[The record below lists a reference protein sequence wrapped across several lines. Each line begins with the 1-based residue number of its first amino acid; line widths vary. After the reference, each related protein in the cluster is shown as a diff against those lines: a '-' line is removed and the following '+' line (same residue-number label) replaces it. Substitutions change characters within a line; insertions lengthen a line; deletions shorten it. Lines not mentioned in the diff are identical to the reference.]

1 MSSFS
6 KLNAAFI
13 CSLVCLCLPTILMA
27 QPGTIINPPVVQFP
41 QTTPPQT
48 VLPGNQ
54 ILPGDQILPGNQ
66 ILPSNQFPTNPV
78 YPDGQIIEGGQII
91 PGRQGGPIRYPTAP
105 QILPSTPITPTE
117 NGNVEPRGP
126 GPAEQDPQ
134 EDLGATLALAR
145 KTIASLRT
153 QNVEL
158 SRRVEAIVVERDTAM
173 AEIVELKKMPATPD
187 NGAAIAQLEGE
198 ILRLRNQAETL
209 NTDSQNLRE
218 TNRQQSDEL
227 VRLTRQLEES
237 GMPNEELTKIRTAL
251 DSRTTELQNVTAE
264 LEAKTGQ
271 LMANSEQLNELNS
284 RLKPLQDDNQK
295 LNAEISRL
303 NGLNSNAEMGVQK
316 LNETIASLTGERTEL
331 RNKIADL
338 ESAPGLLEPAGTLE
352 VADPVETVK
361 TVTQN
366 DPKLLARVD
375 SLSQENGRLKSAV
388 SKAEELN
395 RSLRSELDDLEDDN
409 RTLLANNVE
418 QETERVVVDE
428 EETDSSSQLALPT
441 IGEASDEGSGAYN
454 ISYWILPFLLL
465 GLGIAFYVVL
475 REEFHKRP
483 TRLVSGRDED
493 RTQRRRQ

>member
-1 MSSFS
+1 M
-6 KLNAAFI
+6 
-13 CSLVCLCLPTILMA
+13 
-27 QPGTIINPPVVQFP
+27 
-41 QTTPPQT
+41 
-48 VLPGNQ
+48 
-54 ILPGDQILPGNQ
+54 
-66 ILPSNQFPTNPV
+66 
-78 YPDGQIIEGGQII
+78 
-91 PGRQGGPIRYPTAP
+91 
-105 QILPSTPITPTE
+105 
-117 NGNVEPRGP
+117 
-126 GPAEQDPQ
+126 Q
-134 EDLGATLALAR
+134 E
-145 KTIASLRT
+145 
-153 QNVEL
+153 
-158 SRRVEAIVVERDTAM
+158 
-173 AEIVELKKMPATPD
+173 
-187 NGAAIAQLEGE
+187 
-198 ILRLRNQAETL
+198 
-209 NTDSQNLRE
+209 
-218 TNRQQSDEL
+218 
-227 VRLTRQLEES
+227 
-237 GMPNEELTKIRTAL
+237 
-251 DSRTTELQNVTAE
+251 
-264 LEAKTGQ
+264 
-271 LMANSEQLNELNS
+271 
-284 RLKPLQDDNQK
+284 
-295 LNAEISRL
+295 
-303 NGLNSNAEMGVQK
+303 